1 MEDPYIIKIE
11 RSNGIDINIGIAIVA
26 SIMLNKALNNI
37 FYENNIVDKD
47 DNLEERCYL
56 LLFY

>member
-11 RSNGIDINIGIAIVA
+11 RSNGIAINIGIAIVA

-37 FYENNIVDKD
+37 FYENNIVEKTTT
-47 DNLEERCYL
+47 
-56 LLFY
+56 